1 MSRSRQSNKS
11 DNDKDRY
18 LITDF
23 ERSNFSI
30 FPNSWT
36 PNAEPQLISITAVS
50 PPPPPPTTT
59 PTSSKLAGIT
69 VGAISFFL
77 LGIGLALDFLRR
89 KRALKTSTKKKSND
103 TVEDMHPVH
112 AKPEMDGSGNE
123 YREVDGSSLPPA
135 EVDSIIP
142 IEMQGDVDSGP
153 ISSARYP
160 SELEGN
166 KRVAELEGTLGSLQV
181 GRGKELPKP
190 KGDSASTLSP
200 KPA

>member
-1 MSRSRQSNKS
+1 M
-11 DNDKDRY
+11 
-18 LITDF
+18 
-23 ERSNFSI
+23 
-30 FPNSWT
+30 
-36 PNAEPQLISITAVS
+36 
-50 PPPPPPTTT
+50 
-59 PTSSKLAGIT
+59 
-69 VGAISFFL
+69 
-77 LGIGLALDFLRR
+77 
-89 KRALKTSTKKKSND
+89 
-103 TVEDMHPVH
+103 H

-142 IEMQGDVDSGP
+142 IEMHGDVDSGP